1 MSGYEPFFGHHPQQ
15 PAAEADEDAKQ
26 QRASH
31 KGGCRPFAGGRVGMA
46 ALASLAL
53 LVTMAASVSFGLSP
67 QQYHGVA
74 AADPRRLLL
83 QRQHPDE
90 GADYADGPASG
101 RGAGDNVMDG
111 DADVGS
117 RPMLPVQGGARVG
130 VRRAAQMAGALS
142 RCREDAYLELRSSCE
157 RNLDDIMRLY
167 TKGEHGQSCQ
177 RLRQYTACVGRAL
190 NRTRCQRVPELSLR
204 ERQRLRAN
212 VNDYNWSCSMSK
224 QEYAAGGSAGAGLGA
239 SANCDGK
246 ELINHHMKCGST
258 FQNFVGSINV
268 YRDKAKAC
276 RAVRD
281 YKDCVKPIFQ
291 NEECQSNQEL
301 MDRLLRFSHT
311 VLKEYSSACKERRGD
326 GDYQDSPGG
335 DRDDAGDEDGVGA
348 GFCRF
353 EQLRQKTLQCQR
365 EGYSVIRTRDAHAK
379 TDICEELKVFKDCA
393 VAALRATHCSQEKN
407 ARQYVINTVKESF
420 QRFGI
425 ECTGLWNTAS
435 VTQSSGTTVRVVQLA
450 LALSVALLGI
460 GPP

>member
-1 MSGYEPFFGHHPQQ
+1 
-15 PAAEADEDAKQ
+15 
-26 QRASH
+26 
-31 KGGCRPFAGGRVGMA
+31 MA
-46 ALASLAL
+46 APLGL
-53 LVTMAASVSFGLSP
+53 LVALAASATLGLAP
-67 QQYHGVA
+67 YQHHTVA
-74 AADPRRLLL
+74 AAESRRLLL
-83 QRQHPDE
+83 QGPHPDDA
-90 GADYADGPASG
+90 ADYGPGRG
-101 RGAGDNVMDG
+101 RGADDDVMDG
-111 DADVGS
+111 DVDVGERAVVS
-117 RPMLPVQGGARVG
+117 MPGGARAG
-130 VRRAAQMAGALS
+130 VRRAALP
-142 RCREDAYLELRSSCE
+142 RCREDAYIELRSSCE

-167 TKGEHGQSCQ
+167 TKGEHSQSCQ
-177 RLRQYTACVGRAL
+177 RLHQYTACVGRAL

-224 QEYAAGGSAGAGLGA
+224 QEYVAGGGGGGGAAAGLGA
-239 SANCDGK
+239 SAANCDGK

-268 YRDKAKAC
+268 YRDQAKAC

-301 MDRLLRFSHT
+301 MERLLRFSHT

-326 GDYQDSPGG
+326 GDYQDSPGAG
-335 DRDDAGDEDGVGA
+335 AGGDDAAGDDDGVGT

-393 VAALRATHCSQEKN
+393 VSALRATHCSREKN

-425 ECTGLWNTAS
+425 ECTGLWNTAPM
-435 VTQSSGTTVRVVQLA
+435 TQSSGNAVRVVQLA